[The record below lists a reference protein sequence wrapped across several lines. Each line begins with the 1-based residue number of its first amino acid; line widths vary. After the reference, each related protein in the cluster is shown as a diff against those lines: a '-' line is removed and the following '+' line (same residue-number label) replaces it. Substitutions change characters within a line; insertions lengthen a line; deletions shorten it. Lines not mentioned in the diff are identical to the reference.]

1 MPTAAQ
7 HELIGAAPSPV
18 EPPIPTEP
26 VEAPA
31 PTPPEVETKAPTPP
45 PQPQPQPQP
54 PQPPHPPQQQLP
66 PPPQHQ
72 PPPPQMQQMPPPQ
85 MQQAPPHHV
94 QHAPPSLGQQ
104 RFVVGAITTRL
115 TVTVPGSIVGGDLVR
130 VAAPD
135 GSYHSV
141 VVPSGLSAGQQF
153 SVELLAG
160 HADGTAAEVAKLR
173 VELDAE
179 RHLRRD
185 LQQEANRFRS
195 VRHRTLAR
203 TPHPNPKPSVTSTCT
218 CACACA
224 CTCTCLQHTMTR
236 LGPTQPPPASP
247 HAPAPRYLTSQAFE
261 ALQQK
266 RHADHAYFRDSIK
279 RQKRLLDS
287 S

>member
-1 MPTAAQ
+1 M
-7 HELIGAAPSPV
+7 
-18 EPPIPTEP
+18 
-26 VEAPA
+26 
-31 PTPPEVETKAPTPP
+31 
-45 PQPQPQPQP
+45 
-54 PQPPHPPQQQLP
+54 
-66 PPPQHQ
+66 
-72 PPPPQMQQMPPPQ
+72 
-85 MQQAPPHHV
+85 
-94 QHAPPSLGQQ
+94 GQQ

-141 VVPSGLSAGQQF
+141 VVPAGLSVGQQF

-160 HADGTAAEVAKLR
+160 HADGTQAEVAKLR

-195 VRHRTLAR
+195 VRRPTLAR
-203 TPHPNPKPSVTSTCT
+203 TLTLTLN
-218 CACACA
+218 
-224 CTCTCLQHTMTR
+224 R
-236 LGPTQPPPASP
+236 ASP
-247 HAPAPRYLTSQAFE
+247 AHAHVCTSCFPSAPVPRCLTWQAFE

-279 RQKRLLDS
+279 RQKRLIDS
-287 S
+287 SS

>member
-7 HELIGAAPSPV
+7 HELIGATVVAPT
-18 EPPIPTEP
+18 IPTEP
-26 VEAPA
+26 VVAPA
-31 PTPPEVETKAPTPP
+31 PTPPQVVAKAPTPP
-45 PQPQPQPQP
+45 PQPQLPQP
-54 PQPPHPPQQQLP
+54 PQPQLP

-72 PPPPQMQQMPPPQ
+72 PPPPQMQQAPPPQMQQAPPPQ

-94 QHAPPSLGQQ
+94 QHAPPPMGQQ

-141 VVPSGLSAGQQF
+141 VVPAGLSVGQQF

-160 HADGTAAEVAKLR
+160 HADGTQAEVAKLR

-195 VRHRTLAR
+195 VRRPTLAR
-203 TPHPNPKPSVTSTCT
+203 TLTLTLN
-218 CACACA
+218 
-224 CTCTCLQHTMTR
+224 R
-236 LGPTQPPPASP
+236 ASP
-247 HAPAPRYLTSQAFE
+247 AHAHVCTSCFPSAPVPRCLTWQAFE

-279 RQKRLLDS
+279 RQKRLIDS
-287 S
+287 SS

>member
-1 MPTAAQ
+1 M
-7 HELIGAAPSPV
+7 
-18 EPPIPTEP
+18 
-26 VEAPA
+26 
-31 PTPPEVETKAPTPP
+31 
-45 PQPQPQPQP
+45 
-54 PQPPHPPQQQLP
+54 
-66 PPPQHQ
+66 
-72 PPPPQMQQMPPPQ
+72 
-85 MQQAPPHHV
+85 
-94 QHAPPSLGQQ
+94 GQQ

-195 VRHRTLAR
+195 VRHRTLAQ
-203 TPHPNPKPSVTSTCT
+203 TLHPNPKPSVTSTCT
-218 CACACA
+218 CTCETVNMLCCAQA
-224 CTCTCLQHTMTR
+224 SRRHTMTR
-236 LGPTQPPPASP
+236 LAAPHSRLRYPPCSG
-247 HAPAPRYLTSQAFE
+247 PRYFTCQAFE

-266 RHADHAYFRDSIK
+266 RHADHAFFRDSIK
-279 RQKRLLDS
+279 RQKRVIDS

>member
-7 HELIGAAPSPV
+7 HELIGATVVAPPV
-18 EPPIPTEP
+18 PTEP
-26 VEAPA
+26 VAAPA
-31 PTPPEVETKAPTPP
+31 PTPPQVVAKAPTPP
-45 PQPQPQPQP
+45 PQPQLPQP
-54 PQPPHPPQQQLP
+54 PQPQLP

-72 PPPPQMQQMPPPQ
+72 PPPPQMQQAPPPQMQQAPPPQ

-94 QHAPPSLGQQ
+94 QHAPPPMGQQ

-141 VVPSGLSAGQQF
+141 VVPAGLSVGQQF

-160 HADGTAAEVAKLR
+160 HADGTQAEVAKLR

-195 VRHRTLAR
+195 VRRPTLAR
-203 TPHPNPKPSVTSTCT
+203 TLTLTLN
-218 CACACA
+218 
-224 CTCTCLQHTMTR
+224 R
-236 LGPTQPPPASP
+236 ASP
-247 HAPAPRYLTSQAFE
+247 AHAHVCTSCFPSAPVPRCLTWQAFE

-279 RQKRLLDS
+279 RQKRLIDS
-287 S
+287 SS

>member
-1 MPTAAQ
+1 M
-7 HELIGAAPSPV
+7 
-18 EPPIPTEP
+18 
-26 VEAPA
+26 
-31 PTPPEVETKAPTPP
+31 
-45 PQPQPQPQP
+45 
-54 PQPPHPPQQQLP
+54 
-66 PPPQHQ
+66 
-72 PPPPQMQQMPPPQ
+72 
-85 MQQAPPHHV
+85 
-94 QHAPPSLGQQ
+94 GQQ

-160 HADGTAAEVAKLR
+160 HADGTAGEVAKLR

-179 RHLRRD
+179 KHLRRD

-195 VRHRTLAR
+195 
-203 TPHPNPKPSVTSTCT
+203 
-218 CACACA
+218 
-224 CTCTCLQHTMTR
+224 
-236 LGPTQPPPASP
+236 
-247 HAPAPRYLTSQAFE
+247 AFE

-266 RHADHAYFRDSIK
+266 RHADNAFFRDSIK
-279 RQKRLLDS
+279 RQKRVLDS

>member
-1 MPTAAQ
+1 
-7 HELIGAAPSPV
+7 
-18 EPPIPTEP
+18 
-26 VEAPA
+26 
-31 PTPPEVETKAPTPP
+31 
-45 PQPQPQPQP
+45 
-54 PQPPHPPQQQLP
+54 
-66 PPPQHQ
+66 
-72 PPPPQMQQMPPPQ
+72 
-85 MQQAPPHHV
+85 MQQAPPYHV
-94 QHAPPSLGQQ
+94 QHAPPPMGQQ

-160 HADGTAAEVAKLR
+160 HADGTAGEVAKLR

-179 RHLRRD
+179 KHLRRD

-195 VRHRTLAR
+195 VRHRTLAQ
-203 TPHPNPKPSVTSTCT
+203 
-218 CACACA
+218 A
-224 CTCTCLQHTMTR
+224 
-236 LGPTQPPPASP
+236 PTLTLNRASP
-247 HAPAPRYLTSQAFE
+247 AHTCNMHNACQAFE

-266 RHADHAYFRDSIK
+266 RHADNAFFRDSIK
-279 RQKRLLDS
+279 RQKRVLDS